1 MGLGVISIAQDSY
14 RERFVRPLRLL
25 AIIAALLWTTS
36 PTVHMVKR
44 SQIINALSDRIS
56 ARVSSTRARLAACA
70 SYVRGPKTLTQA
82 GEPVFIGGTGGS
94 GTRVV
99 VSLAEHAGYF
109 IGTNLHRSLDSLDMD
124 RFCDVWLH
132 QHLAAA
138 GSILSSKKQAAMD
151 QDLDRA
157 LIWHRSAIP
166 AADAPWALKHPR
178 TVLLLP
184 YLHAR
189 HPGMKFIHVIRD
201 GRDMAFSHN
210 TRQSDLYG
218 DLVVPHADVG
228 QSSAEKSMRFWAH
241 SNLQTKRFAETT
253 LAKRYL
259 RIRLEDLCADPE
271 TEIRGMF
278 NWLGAGDERAQ
289 AARVIVKLPKSIGRW
304 RTESDSLVER
314 ITTIGA
320 EALDAFGYR

>member
-1 MGLGVISIAQDSY
+1 MGLGVLSIAQNSY
-14 RERFVRPLRLL
+14 RECFVRPLGLL
-25 AIIAALLWTTS
+25 AIIATLLWTTS

-44 SQIINALSDRIS
+44 SQVINTLRDRIS
-56 ARVSSTRARLAACA
+56 ARVALSRGRLAACV
-70 SYVRGPKTLTQA
+70 SYVRGPKNLTQA
-82 GEPVFIGGTGGS
+82 KEPVFIGGTGGS

-99 VSLAEHAGYF
+99 ASLAAHAGYF

-124 RFCDVWLH
+124 GFCDAWLH
-132 QHLAAA
+132 RHLAAA
-138 GSILSSKKQAAMD
+138 GSILSLKKQAAMD
-151 QDLDRA
+151 RDLERA

-178 TVLLLP
+178 TVLMLP

-189 HPGMKFIHVIRD
+189 HPAMKFIHVIRD

-241 SNLQTKRFAETT
+241 SNLQANRFAETT
-253 LAKRYL
+253 LANRYL

-271 TEIRGMF
+271 TEIRGLF

-289 AARVIVKLPKSIGRW
+289 AARAFVKSPLSIGRW

-320 EALDAFGYR
+320 KALDAFGYR

>member
-1 MGLGVISIAQDSY
+1 MGLSIISIAQDSY
-14 RERFVRPLRLL
+14 CERIVGPLRLL
-25 AIIAALLWTTS
+25 AIVAALLWTSS
-36 PTVHMVKR
+36 PTEYMVKR
-44 SQIINALSDRIS
+44 SQIINALFNRIS
-56 ARVSSTRARLAACA
+56 AHVFWPRARIAACA
-70 SYVRGPKTLTQA
+70 SYVRGPKSLTQA

-99 VSLAEHAGYF
+99 ASLAEHAGYF
-109 IGTNLHRSLDSLDMD
+109 IGTNLHLSLDSLDMD

-138 GSILSSKKQAAMD
+138 GSILSSKKQAAMNR
-151 QDLDRA
+151 DLDRA

-166 AADAPWALKHPR
+166 TVGAPWALKHPR
-178 TVLLLP
+178 TSLMLP

-210 TRQSDLYG
+210 TRQLDLYG

-253 LAKRYL
+253 LAKNYL
-259 RIRLEDLCADPE
+259 CIRLEDLCADPE
-271 TEIRGMF
+271 TEIRGLF
-278 NWLGAGDERAQ
+278 KWLGVGDERAQ
-289 AARVIVKLPKSIGRW
+289 AARAIVKSPKTIGRW
-304 RTESDSLVER
+304 RNESDSVVER

-320 EALDAFGYR
+320 DALDAFDYR